1 MKQQLQDQQ
10 RRLQSAKNEHQKR
23 KKEAEKAQLNW
34 HKCKEKPDSSI
45 QEQDKLRNASSDKEA
60 LASRSRDELDRQNTI
75 FDQQNGNY
83 YDEQL
88 PNLCRGQ
95 QRTFKVG
102 FYRLF
107 HISLLAEQK
116 QKYNQTI
123 QDLTDV
129 WKSSLKEVVKIDIES
144 VSEANKANLGLL
156 HDVDKI
162 DRSRDS
168 DAILGIKSKNAN
180 SNNSGNR
187 RTQSRAQSRT
197 SPDYVP
203 AQVSRI

>member
-1 MKQQLQDQQ
+1 MKLQLQDQQ

-23 KKEAEKAQLNW
+23 KKEAEKAQLSW

-95 QRTFKVG
+95 QRTFKVS
-102 FYRLF
+102 FFIDFKL
-107 HISLLAEQK
+107 IPSDSW
-116 QKYNQTI
+116 KYNKPI
-123 QDLTDV
+123 KDLTDV

-180 SNNSGNR
+180 SNNSGSR

>member
-1 MKQQLQDQQ
+1 MDFKLIPSDHW
-10 RRLQSAKNEHQKR
+10 KYY
-23 KKEAEKAQLNW
+23 
-34 HKCKEKPDSSI
+34 KPI
-45 QEQDKLRNASSDKEA
+45 K
-60 LASRSRDELDRQNTI
+60 
-75 FDQQNGNY
+75 
-83 YDEQL
+83 
-88 PNLCRGQ
+88 
-95 QRTFKVG
+95 
-102 FYRLF
+102 
-107 HISLLAEQK
+107 
-116 QKYNQTI
+116 
-123 QDLTDV
+123 DLTDV

-180 SNNSGNR
+180 SNNSGSR